1 MVQQRDAHETIILA
15 RKSFFR
21 GKKTTVEAG
30 IRSFFLLIL
39 DEESS
44 KLRSLL
50 ICSIKFV
57 NIKQFYGN
65 FFFISK
71 KFFLELTVVSIMN
84 TQNNH

>member
-30 IRSFFLLIL
+30 IRSFFFLLIL

-44 KLRSLL
+44 
-50 ICSIKFV
+50 
-57 NIKQFYGN
+57 
-65 FFFISK
+65 
-71 KFFLELTVVSIMN
+71 
-84 TQNNH
+84 

>member
-44 KLRSLL
+44 
-50 ICSIKFV
+50 
-57 NIKQFYGN
+57 
-65 FFFISK
+65 
-71 KFFLELTVVSIMN
+71 
-84 TQNNH
+84 